1 MTFATLPEL
10 DTTTSLPV
18 TARRV
23 LTLWWPLAGSWLLMG
38 VEMPMLTAAMTRM
51 PGGEPHLAAIGAL
64 VYPLSILI
72 EAPIIMLLAASTA
85 LVKDLATHARL
96 LRFAHLASIVLT
108 VVHVAVAFTPL
119 FDWIVT
125 DVIGVPAAIVE
136 PGRLGMMLMTP
147 WTWAIGYRRF
157 QQGVLIRCGRS
168 DLVGIGTII
177 RLIANVLVLLLGLW
191 AATWP
196 GIVVAAS
203 AISCGV
209 LAEAVWA
216 GWCFRKAA
224 KPQLPAAPEGAL
236 ISWREFAAF
245 YTPLAFTPI
254 ITIVI
259 QPIGSWAMSKMHG
272 PLQSLAAWPA
282 VYGIV
287 FLSRSAGFAFNE
299 VVVSLAGEPGGKRAL
314 YRVGVG
320 IAAVTTGVL
329 TLLALTPLGAFW
341 FAKVSG
347 LSEELTA
354 LACAS
359 LPFAL
364 AMPAYA
370 VAQNYLQ
377 GLMVQG
383 KRTRPITEAV
393 VLYLLVCTL
402 CLLAGMRWL
411 PNLPGIQVTLLA
423 FTVAGLAQ
431 TWWLWRSR
439 RGMDRGPITAAP
451 APTAN

>member
-1 MTFATLPEL
+1 MTASA
-10 DTTTSLPV
+10 SLTPAPV
-18 TARRV
+18 TPRRV

-96 LRFAHLASIVLT
+96 LRFAHLASLVLT

-119 FDWIVT
+119 FDWIVL
-125 DVIGVPAAIVE
+125 DVIGVPPEIVE
-136 PGRLGMMLMTP
+136 PGRVGMMLMTP

-168 DLVGIGTII
+168 DLVGVGTIV
-177 RLIANVLVLLLGLW
+177 RLVANVLVLLVGL
-191 AATWP
+191 AVGTWP
-196 GIVVAAS
+196 GIVVAAT

-209 LAEAVWA
+209 LAEAAWA
-216 GWCFRKAA
+216 GWCFRRAA
-224 KPQLPAAPEGAL
+224 RPKLPARPEGEL
-236 ISWREFAAF
+236 ISWRAFAAF

-299 VVVSLAGEPGGKRAL
+299 VVVSLAGEPGGQRAL
-314 YRVGVG
+314 ARVGVG
-320 IAAVTTGVL
+320 IAATTTVVL
-329 TLLALTPLGAFW
+329 TLLAITPLGGFW

-354 LACAS
+354 LARVS

-364 AMPAYA
+364 LMPAYA

-377 GLMVQG
+377 GLMVHG

-393 VLYLLVCTL
+393 VLYLAVCTL

-411 PNLPGIQVTLLA
+411 PDTPGIQVTLIA

-439 RGMDRGPITAAP
+439 RAMDDRDAEP
-451 APTAN
+451 APQPSA